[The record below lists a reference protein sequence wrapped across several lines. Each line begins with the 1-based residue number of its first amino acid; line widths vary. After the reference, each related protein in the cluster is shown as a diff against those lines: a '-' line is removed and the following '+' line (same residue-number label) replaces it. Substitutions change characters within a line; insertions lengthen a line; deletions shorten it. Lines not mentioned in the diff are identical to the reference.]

1 MDAAMVPKNTP
12 LFLNVLTEII
22 PAYKFTRFVKNPN
35 TKQTQ
40 KPIIWFHGML
50 HAYNI
55 DTSVYNL
62 YYALY
67 FIYSLPYQV
76 ILKLYQWNSN
86 GNTLHK
92 EHYI

>member
-1 MDAAMVPKNTP
+1 MDTEMVPKNTL

-35 TKQTQ
+35 TKQPQ

-50 HAYNI
+50 HAYNVEE
-55 DTSVYNL
+55 SVYNL

-67 FIYSLPYQV
+67 LFPTLPGY
-76 ILKLYQWNSN
+76 IK
-86 GNTLHK
+86 TLAVK
-92 EHYI
+92 FKWECLI